1 MLTVREVLEKG
12 VDKVRDHGKTI
23 KIMNSKD
30 GWFNHYDDVITGFII
45 NDKNIEIYRDK
56 ETKRCYNKDTE
67 KEREEKNDE

>member
-12 VDKVRDHGKTI
+12 VNEVRDYGKTI

-45 NDKNIEIYRDK
+45 NDKNIEIYLDK
-56 ETKRCYNKDTE
+56 
-67 KEREEKNDE
+67 